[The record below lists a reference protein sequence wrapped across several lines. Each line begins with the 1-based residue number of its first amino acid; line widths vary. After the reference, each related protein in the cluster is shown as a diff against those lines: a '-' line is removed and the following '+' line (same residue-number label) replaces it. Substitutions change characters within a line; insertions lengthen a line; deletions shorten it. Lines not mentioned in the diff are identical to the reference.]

1 MTGTDVS
8 TLQIADGTTV
18 GQIAALFEALA
29 GHGFRGDIVWYGAD
43 MCPSVTGF
51 TSDYGT
57 AAFRIGSTA
66 MVVQLL
72 RALEVPQLD
81 FGVFIGLPAWIGAEA
96 IPDDVS
102 AEGPSRQRAPASA
115 IEIAVF
121 DDAVIEITADDAAL
135 LAALRAQFGGTIV
148 TT

>member
-1 MTGTDVS
+1 MS
-8 TLQIADGTTV
+8 TLQIADGTAI
-18 GQIAALFEALA
+18 GQVAALFEALA
-29 GHGFRGDIVWYGAD
+29 RHGFRGDIVWYGAD

-72 RALEVPQLD
+72 RALDVPQLD

-121 DDAVIEITADDAAL
+121 DDTFIEITADDAAL
-135 LAALRAQFGGTIV
+135 LAALRAQFGGTIIA
-148 TT
+148 T